1 MYDIVIDKD
10 EFLLFFQFGIVAEL
24 LSVVDYDVLE
34 KARKFGGPPSE
45 SDLSH
50 RWKAENCFTSKNA
63 TGLWQDDIWFWGRE
77 GS

>member
-50 RWKAENCFTSKNA
+50 R
-63 TGLWQDDIWFWGRE
+63 
-77 GS
+77 